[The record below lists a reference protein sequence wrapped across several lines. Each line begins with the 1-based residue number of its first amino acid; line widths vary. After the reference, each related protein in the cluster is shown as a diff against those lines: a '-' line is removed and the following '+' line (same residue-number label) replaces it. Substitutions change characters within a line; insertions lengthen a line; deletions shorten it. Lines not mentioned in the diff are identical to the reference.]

1 MISPITGEGLAMPG
15 KLSPEELVTLA
26 TLNQK
31 GQPNAQIARTLGVTE
46 GAIRYHLRRA
56 RAGATDG
63 RRGKPHKADP
73 LASVIDHWVRDGR
86 PTGEGEPTPRPA
98 NVRALYDHLVDE
110 HAYGG
115 SYRSVLRLV
124 RARYPAPRLRPFR
137 RVETPP
143 GAQAQADWGELGGL
157 DIGRGPQALYAFVM
171 ALSHSRKEVV
181 VWSERMD
188 QLAWHHAHNEAFRRL
203 GGVPAVVRI
212 DNLKTGIA
220 EGAGPWGRVNPA
232 YRSYARCVGF
242 HVDACLPRCPEDKG
256 KVESKVGAVRR
267 RLRLVGPYPS
277 LAALQGD
284 SDEQLARWDGRR
296 TCPATGRTVQD
307 SWLEEQPRL
316 RPLPLLPE
324 VFDVAVTRDVQRDC
338 TVNFEGRAYSVP
350 FVLCGLTVEVR
361 GCAETVQVVHEGRV
375 AAEHPRASRERIVL
389 DPAHYEGPGDER
401 VASPVPLGRMGRRLQ
416 EIVSQPVEH
425 RPIDLYAALAE
436 VAR

>member
-1 MISPITGEGLAMPG
+1 VIRPITGEGLAMPG
-15 KLSPEELVTLA
+15 KLSPEELVTLI
-26 TLNQK
+26 TLSEK

-46 GAIRYHLRRA
+46 GAVRYHLRRA
-56 RAGATDG
+56 AAGATDG

-73 LASVIDHWVRDGR
+73 LAHVIDHWVHDGR
-86 PTGEGEPTPRPA
+86 PAVAGEAPPRP
-98 NVRALYDHLVDE
+98 NNIRALYDHLVHE

-115 SYRSVLRLV
+115 SYRSVLRFV
-124 RARYPAPRLRPFR
+124 RAKYPAPRLRPFR

-143 GAQAQADWGELGGL
+143 GAQAQADWGELAGL

-171 ALSHSRKEVV
+171 VLSHSRKEVV
-181 VWSERMD
+181 IWSERMD

-212 DNLKTGIA
+212 DNLKTGVA

-256 KVESKVGAVRR
+256 KVGAIQR
-267 RLRLVGPYPS
+267 RLRLHGPYPG

-284 SDEQLARWDGRR
+284 SDEQRARWDERR
-296 TCPATGRTVQD
+296 TCPATGLSVQD
-307 SWLEEQPRL
+307 SWLQEQLLL

-324 VFDVAVTRDVQRDC
+324 VFDVAVTRVVQRDC
-338 TVNFEGRAYSVP
+338 TVSFEGRAYSVP
-350 FVLCGLTVEVR
+350 FVLCGLAVEVR
-361 GCAETVQVVHEGRV
+361 GCAATVQVIHEARV
-375 AAEHPRASRERIVL
+375 VAEHPRASRERIVL
-389 DPAHYEGPGDER
+389 DPAHYEGPGDGR
-401 VASPVPLGRMGRRLQ
+401 VAPPVPLGRMGRRLQ
-416 EIVSQPVEH
+416 EIVRQPVER

>member
-1 MISPITGEGLAMPG
+1 MPG

-26 TLNQK
+26 TSSQK
-31 GQPNAQIARTLGVTE
+31 GQSNAQTARTLGITE
-46 GAIRYHLRRA
+46 GAVRYHLRRGT
-56 RAGATDG
+56 AGTTDG
-63 RRGKPHKADP
+63 RRGKPHRADP
-73 LASVIDHWVRDGR
+73 LAHVIDHWLRDGR
-86 PTGEGEPTPRPA
+86 PPDQAGEVPSPSV
-98 NVRALYDHLVDE
+98 NVRALHDYLVQE
-110 HAYGG
+110 HAYRG
-115 SYRSVLRLV
+115 SYRSVLRFV
-124 RARYPAPRLRPFR
+124 RARSPTPRLRPFR

-143 GAQAQADWGELGGL
+143 GAQAQADWGERVGI
-157 DIGRGPQALYAFVM
+157 DIGRGPQPLYVFVM
-171 ALSHSRKEVV
+171 VLSHSRKEVV

-256 KVESKVGAVRR
+256 KVESKVGAVQR
-267 RLRLVGPYPS
+267 RLRLAGPYPG

-296 TCPATGRTVQD
+296 TCPATGLTVQD
-307 SWLEEQPRL
+307 SWLEEQRRL
-316 RPLPLLPE
+316 RPLPLLPA
-324 VFDVAVTRDVQRDC
+324 VFDVAVTRVVQRDC
-338 TVNFEGRAYSVP
+338 TVNFEGRTYSVP
-350 FVLCGLTVEVR
+350 FRLCGLAVEVR

-375 AAEHPRASRERIVL
+375 AAEHPRASRERVVL
-389 DPAHYEGPGDER
+389 DPAHYKGPGDDR
-401 VASPVPLGRMGRRLQ
+401 VAPPVPLGRMGRRLQ
-416 EIVSQPVEH
+416 EIVAQPVEQ

>member
-1 MISPITGEGLAMPG
+1 M
-15 KLSPEELVTLA
+15 V
-26 TLNQK
+26 
-31 GQPNAQIARTLGVTE
+31 
-46 GAIRYHLRRA
+46 
-56 RAGATDG
+56 
-63 RRGKPHKADP
+63 
-73 LASVIDHWVRDGR
+73 
-86 PTGEGEPTPRPA
+86 
-98 NVRALYDHLVDE
+98 
-110 HAYGG
+110 
-115 SYRSVLRLV
+115 
-124 RARYPAPRLRPFR
+124 
-137 RVETPP
+137 
-143 GAQAQADWGELGGL
+143 
-157 DIGRGPQALYAFVM
+157 
-171 ALSHSRKEVV
+171 LSHSRKEVV

-220 EGAGPWGRVNPA
+220 AGAGPWGRVNPA

-256 KVESKVGAVRR
+256 EVESKVGAVRR

-284 SDEQLARWDGRR
+284 SDEQLARWDRRR
-296 TCPATGRTVQD
+296 TCPATGLTVQD
-307 SWLEEQPRL
+307 SWLQEQRLL

-361 GCAETVQVVHEGRV
+361 GCAETVQIVHEGRV

-389 DPAHYEGPGDER
+389 DPGHYEGPGNDR
-401 VASPVPLGRMGRRLQ
+401 VAPPVPLGRMGRRLQ
-416 EIVSQPVEH
+416 EIVRQPVEQ
-425 RPIDLYAALAE
+425 RPIDLYAASAE